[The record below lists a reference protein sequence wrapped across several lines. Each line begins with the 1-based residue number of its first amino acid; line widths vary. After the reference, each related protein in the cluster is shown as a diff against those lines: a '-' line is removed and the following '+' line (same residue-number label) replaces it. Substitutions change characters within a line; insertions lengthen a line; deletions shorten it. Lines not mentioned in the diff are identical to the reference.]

1 MKTIEEARGVK
12 DLPVII
18 ANHNGIIVDV
28 NELFE
33 AVFGWERREIIG
45 STLAAIIPESLRD
58 AHHLGFSRFL
68 TTGIPSLLNRPLAL
82 RAVTKDGREFDA
94 EHYIIAEQ
102 SNGEWIFAATIRP
115 LGKS

>member
-1 MKTIEEARGVK
+1 MKTIDEARGVK

-18 ANHNGIIVDV
+18 ANHQGIVVDV

-33 AVFGWERREIIG
+33 AVFGWKRSEIVG
-45 STLAAIIPESLRD
+45 STLAAIIPENLRD

-68 TTGIPSLLNRPLAL
+68 ATGTPSLLNQPLAL

-94 EHYIIAEQ
+94 EHYIIAEE
-102 SNGEWIFAATIRP
+102 SNGEWKFAATIRP
-115 LGKS
+115 LVKP

>member
-1 MKTIEEARGVK
+1 MKTIDEAKCVK

-18 ANHNGIIVDV
+18 ADQHGIIIDV

-33 AVFGWERREIIG
+33 AVFGWERREIVGRMI
-45 STLAAIIPESLRD
+45 AAIIPESLHD

-68 TTGIPSLLNRPLAL
+68 ANGMPSLLDRPLAL

-94 EHYIIAEQ
+94 EHYIIAEK
-102 SNGEWIFAATIRP
+102 SNGEWMFAATIRP